1 MKQLL
6 YDVTWYDRMKTEPC
20 SNVASS
26 HIHHS
31 TFTTQ
36 TCDLSLKESALRGGS
51 SKKTTDENGSD
62 ENAHKSIMKVIKWIW
77 TGIYCLW
84 QAILV
89 TSDLLKK
96 KKKWR
101 KTRSR
106 SLSKPL
112 DYLSPRPQA
121 PEREPKTPSFNQRV
135 GVWLTFWTESKKKT
149 FQKSFFVSSS
159 LEATFL
165 RWFEIFVFWMMGV
178 KRENGGKRWNTAW
191 LQIHKSLDA
200 LTIHCSTVRM
210 YF

>member
-1 MKQLL
+1 MRSQNMEYWIIKWFDYNLKIGLKQLL

-96 KKKWR
+96 KKKKEEKLDHARSANRSIICHHDHKLQSESR
-101 KTRSR
+101 KLHHLIRG
-106 SLSKPL
+106 LVFDWHFGQKVKKNISKII
-112 DYLSPRPQA
+112 
-121 PEREPKTPSFNQRV
+121 FC
-135 GVWLTFWTESKKKT
+135 F
-149 FQKSFFVSSS
+149 FQPWSHFP
-159 LEATFL
+159 
-165 RWFEIFVFWMMGV
+165 
-178 KRENGGKRWNTAW
+178 
-191 LQIHKSLDA
+191 
-200 LTIHCSTVRM
+200 
-210 YF
+210 

>member
-96 KKKWR
+96 KKKKEEKLDHARSANRSIICHHDHKLQSESR
-101 KTRSR
+101 KLHHLIRG
-106 SLSKPL
+106 LVFDWHFGQK
-112 DYLSPRPQA
+112 
-121 PEREPKTPSFNQRV
+121 V
-135 GVWLTFWTESKKKT
+135 KKT